1 MDIQYDP
8 ALIESVVLLE
18 VQRKEEEGRLG
29 FFEEYHSLADP
40 VYEMDSLEERDKAFQ
55 LIYQK
60 LFLKWRLGN
69 TLEKTVRE
77 FPLFEDDV
85 DLIYLKMA
93 SFEGDAGADLMG
105 GKEGRGSKIILIKL
119 LSHYFTEKD
128 RLQNFLRHEFMHVS
142 DILDKAFQYGEGLKM
157 VPSPKNWVGERYSL
171 LWDIYI
177 DGRLSRQ
184 GKDLMKERDKRVEE
198 FDALYQRFPQ
208 FQRKA
213 IFEWFWNAKDLTH
226 RDLLEMAQDI
236 SKLIKRTGIPDSGD
250 NGIGNKVNIPG
261 IPCPLCHFP
270 TYYWEDDLSSKL
282 KEPVIKIIQEN
293 HSQWAIEDGA
303 CSRCIECYSIMAE
316 AMTN

>member
-18 VQRKEEEGRLG
+18 VQRKEGEGNLG
-29 FFEEYHSLADP
+29 FFKEYHSLTDP
-40 VYEMDSLEERDKAFQ
+40 VYEMGSLEERDKAFQ

-60 LFLKWRLGN
+60 LFRKWRLGN
-69 TLEKTVRE
+69 TLEETVRE
-77 FPLFEDDV
+77 YPLFEDDV

-105 GKEGRGSKIILIKL
+105 EKEGRGAKIILIKL

-128 RLQNFLRHEFMHVS
+128 RLQNFLHHEFMHVS
-142 DILDKAFQYGEGLKM
+142 DILDKAFKYDEGLKM
-157 VPSPKNWVGERYSL
+157 IPSPKNWVRERYSL

-184 GKDLMKERDKRVEE
+184 GKELMKGRDKRVEE
-198 FDALYQRFPQ
+198 FDTLYQKLPES
-208 FQRKA
+208 QRKTL
-213 IFEWFWNAKDLTH
+213 FEWFWNAKDLTH

-236 SKLIKRTGIPDSGD
+236 SNLIKRTGTLYLEG
-250 NGIGNKVNIPG
+250 NGNSNKVNIPG
-261 IPCPLCHFP
+261 TPCPLCRFP
-270 TYYWEDDLSSKL
+270 TYYWEDDLPAKL
-282 KEPVIKIIQEN
+282 EEPVIKIIQEN
-293 HSQWAIEDGA
+293 HPQWAVEDGA
-303 CSRCIECYSIMAE
+303 CSRCIECYSIMVE